1 MTDASNTT
9 IIVAKPQKSVWAA
22 FFLTFLFGPLGL
34 LYATIGGGIVMIILG
49 MIVGAATLGMG
60 LIIIWPMS
68 IIWGVIAAL
77 LSKRSPV

>member
-1 MTDASNTT
+1 MTDASNTK

>member
-49 MIVGAATLGMG
+49 MIVGAVTLGMG